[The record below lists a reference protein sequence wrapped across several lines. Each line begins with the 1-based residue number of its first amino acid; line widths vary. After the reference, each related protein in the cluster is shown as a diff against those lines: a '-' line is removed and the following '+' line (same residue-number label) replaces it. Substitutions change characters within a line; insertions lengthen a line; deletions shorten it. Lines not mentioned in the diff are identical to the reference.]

1 MADES
6 SNSPL
11 GRMNRRTMLGTAS
24 AFIGGAVAGVTDV
37 FGQEKPPSTAPAA
50 PAASAPAANL
60 NLHPPVVA
68 IKGGKIRG
76 IREGKTYSFLG
87 IRYAE
92 AERFGPPNPVKPWEG
107 VVNAQVWGP
116 VCPAPEQTTVSGD
129 ELVFPHRYFVANEHC
144 QYLNVW
150 TQGLTPARKKPV
162 MVWMHGGGFTN
173 GSSME
178 SYAYDGRS
186 LSEFGDVVVVSVNH
200 RLNILGTLDLSAYGS
215 QYANSRQTGMAD
227 LVASLQW
234 VQENIAT
241 FGGDPGNVMI
251 FGQSGGGGKVI
262 RLMHMPDAK
271 GLFHR
276 VSAQSGGNNNYRGSD
291 VAANIK
297 AQQTIAAHVL
307 KQLNLTASDLDKLKT
322 VPYYTLITAGTA
334 ALRSAAQELGGGNLG
349 WNPIADDETV
359 MREYCEWADR
369 IPVIAGSVFS
379 EFAGN
384 LQSGDDK
391 NAWSQKEIDDHL
403 TKAFG
408 DKKDALV
415 AEFKNTFPHKKVQD
429 LLFYAGT
436 TRPGV
441 KNLLNRTLEKS
452 KVPVYNYVFAWE
464 YPINGGTTSF
474 HCSELAFCFHAL
486 NVPQIKTATGGG
498 PAALTLQDKVSTAW
512 INFAKTGNPSQ
523 PGLEWKPYTKDG
535 EEAMVFDTAS
545 QSVALKDDKL
555 VSLLP
560 APAGR
565 GGGPG
570 RGGRGGNLSGDHE

>member
-6 SNSPL
+6 PKTPL
-11 GRMNRRTMLGTAS
+11 SQMNRRTMLGTATTL
-24 AFIGGAVAGVTDV
+24 IGGALAGVAGNA
-37 FGQEKPPSTAPAA
+37 FGQDKPAAAA
-50 PAASAPAANL
+50 PAAHPGAAPAVASSP
-60 NLHPPVVA
+60 NLHPPIVEL
-68 IKGGKIRG
+68 KGGKLRG

-87 IRYAE
+87 VRYAE
-92 AERFGPPNPVKPWEG
+92 AERFGQPKLVQSWDGVK
-107 VVNAQVWGP
+107 NAQVWGP
-116 VCPAPEQTTVSGD
+116 VCPSPEQTTVSGD

-150 TQGLTPARKKPV
+150 TQSLTPARKKPV

-178 SYAYDGRS
+178 GYAYDGRS

-200 RLNILGTLDLSAYGS
+200 RLNVLGTLDLSAYGS
-215 QYANSRQTGMAD
+215 QYANSRQTGMND
-227 LVASLQW
+227 LVVALQW
-234 VQENIAT
+234 VQANISS

-262 RLMHMPDAK
+262 RLMHMPEAK

-297 AQQTIAAHVL
+297 AQQTVAAQLL
-307 KQLNLTASDLDKLKT
+307 KELNLTSSDLDKLKT

-334 ALRSAAQELGGGNLG
+334 ALRAAAQQLGGGGGLG

-359 MREYCEWADR
+359 MREYCEWADQ
-369 IPVIAGSVFS
+369 IPVIAGGVFS

-391 NAWSQKEIDDHL
+391 NAWTQQEIDAHL

-408 DKKDALV
+408 DKKDAIV
-415 AEFKNTFPHKKVQD
+415 AEFRTAFPHKKVQD
-429 LLFYAGT
+429 VLFYAGT

-452 KVPVYNYVFAWE
+452 KVSNYNYVFAWE
-464 YPINGGTTSF
+464 YPVNGGTTSF

-486 NVPQIKTATGGG
+486 NVPQIKAATGSG
-498 PAALTLQDKVSTAW
+498 AAAMALQDKVSTAW

-523 PGLEWKPYTKDG
+523 PGLEWKPYTKEG
-535 EEAMVFDTAS
+535 EEAMVFDTVS
-545 QSVALKDDKL
+545 ETVALKDDKL
-555 VSLLP
+555 DSLLP
-560 APAGR
+560 NGR

-570 RGGRGGNLSGDHE
+570 GRVGGPGRGGE

>member
-6 SNSPL
+6 TNTPL
-11 GRMNRRTMLGTAS
+11 GRMNRRTMLGTTTTALVGS
-24 AFIGGAVAGVTDV
+24 AVAGLAGNT
-37 FGQEKPPSTAPAA
+37 FGQEKAKAPAA
-50 PAASAPAANL
+50 PAAAAAAGL
-60 NLHPPVVA
+60 NLHPPVIELKA
-68 IKGGKIRG
+68 GKLRG
-76 IREGKTYSFLG
+76 LREGKTYSFLG
-87 IRYAE
+87 IQYAE
-92 AERFGPPNPVKPWEG
+92 AERFGQPKLVQSWDGIKS
-107 VVNAQVWGP
+107 AQVWGP

-144 QYLNVW
+144 QFLNVW
-150 TQGLTPARKKPV
+150 SQNLSPATKKPV

-178 SYAYDGRS
+178 GYAYDGRS
-186 LSEFGDVVVVSVNH
+186 LSEYGDVVVVSVNH

-215 QYANSRQTGMAD
+215 QYANSRQTGMND
-227 LVASLQW
+227 LVVALQW
-234 VQENIAT
+234 VQANIER
-241 FGGDPGNVMI
+241 FGGDPGKVMI

-262 RLMHMPDAK
+262 RLMHMPEAK

-307 KQLNLTASDLDKLKT
+307 KQLNLTSSDIDKLKT
-322 VPYYTLITAGTA
+322 VPYNTLITAGTA
-334 ALRSAAQELGGGNLG
+334 ALRSAAQELGTPGIGG

-359 MREYCEWADR
+359 MREYCEWADQ
-369 IPVIAGSVFS
+369 IPVIAGGVFS

-391 NAWSQKEIDDHL
+391 NAWTKQEVDEHL
-403 TKAFG
+403 TKAYG
-408 DKKDALV
+408 DKKDAIV
-415 AEFKNTFPHKKVQD
+415 AEFQKAFPHKKVQD
-429 LLFYAGT
+429 VLFYAGT

-441 KNLLNRTLEKS
+441 KTLLNRTLEKS
-452 KVPVYNYVFAWE
+452 KVPNYNYVFAWE
-464 YPINGGTTSF
+464 YPVNGGTTSF

-486 NVPQIKTATGGG
+486 NVPQIKNATGSS
-498 PAALTLQDKVSTAW
+498 AAAMALEDKVSTAW
-512 INFAKTGNPSQ
+512 INFAKTGNPNQ
-523 PGLEWKPYTKDG
+523 PGLEWKPYTKEG

-545 QSVALKDDKL
+545 QSVPLNDDKL

-560 APAGR
+560 SPAGR

-570 RGGRGGNLSGDHE
+570 RGGRGGTPPSGRG